1 MRNIYAYMCAY
12 EMYIFHTELIAAA
25 DTSSCWMS
33 SGAEECPL
41 DILGCEHTGRDV
53 FTVSK
58 SLLEDLKLRRRSEI
72 TLEFGI
78 TSLLAE
84 TGHSQDSD

>member
-1 MRNIYAYMCAY
+1 
-12 EMYIFHTELIAAA
+12 MYIFHTELMAAA
-25 DTSSCWMS
+25 DASSCWMS
-33 SGAEECPL
+33 SGAEEAEKCSL
-41 DILGCEHTGRDV
+41 DTLGCEHTGRDV

>member
-1 MRNIYAYMCAY
+1 
-12 EMYIFHTELIAAA
+12 MYIFHTELMAAA
-25 DTSSCWMS
+25 DASSCWMS
-33 SGAEECPL
+33 SGAEEAEECSL
-41 DILGCEHTGRDV
+41 DTLGYEHTGRDV